1 MVFTLFTPFN
11 FLLPAPLSTH
21 SQIRGLLIPIAVTYS

>member
-11 FLLPAPLSTH
+11 FLLPTPVSTL
-21 SQIRGLLIPIAVTYS
+21 SQIHGLLIPIAVTYS